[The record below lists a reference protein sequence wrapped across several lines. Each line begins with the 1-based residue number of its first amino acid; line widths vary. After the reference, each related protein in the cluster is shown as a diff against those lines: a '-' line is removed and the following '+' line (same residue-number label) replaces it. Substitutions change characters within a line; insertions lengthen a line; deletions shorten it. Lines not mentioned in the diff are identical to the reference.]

1 MEPLEFIKAVDELE
15 KNNIAN
21 KLMLDNL
28 NNSIDKHLY
37 SLDISKENLD
47 IVLNA
52 ISILRGIQDD
62 SVRLSYKEIEN
73 SVNNVLARVF
83 PDKVRRIELVESTRG
98 GKYPQLDL
106 KLRVAG
112 GKERSLKNGSGHGIM
127 QIVSLICN
135 LSLII
140 ITGSRRLLVLDEVL
154 SGLSASA
161 KEIISEILN
170 QFTEL
175 GFQFVVSE
183 HFFVPSNANV
193 YKLEVNNDI
202 SDIAENYINNSG
214 ALFISNNTE
223 D

>member
-1 MEPLEFIKAVDELE
+1 MDALEFMSAVDEIE
-15 KNNIAN
+15 KNNTAN
-21 KLMLDNL
+21 KKMLDNL
-28 NNSIDKHLY
+28 NKSIDKHLY
-37 SLDISKENLD
+37 SLDVSRENLD
-47 IVLNA
+47 VVLNA

-62 SVRLSYKEIEN
+62 SVRLSYKEIED
-73 SVNNVLARVF
+73 SVNNVLSRVF
-83 PDKVRRIELVESTRG
+83 PDKVRKIELVESTRG

-140 ITGSRRLLVLDEVL
+140 ITGSRKLLVLDEVL

-193 YKLEVNNDI
+193 YRLEVNNDI
-202 SDIAENYINNSG
+202 SDIADNYINNG
-214 ALFISNNTE
+214 DAKFISNNR
-223 D
+223 

>member
-1 MEPLEFIKAVDELE
+1 MNALDFISAVDELE
-15 KNNIAN
+15 KNNTAN
-21 KLMLDNL
+21 KKMLDNL
-28 NNSIDKHLY
+28 NKSIDKHLY
-37 SLDISKENLD
+37 SLDVSRENLD
-47 IVLNA
+47 VVLNA

-62 SVRLSYKEIEN
+62 SVRLSYKEIED
-73 SVNNVLARVF
+73 SVNNVLSRVF
-83 PDKVRRIELVESTRG
+83 PDKVRKIELVESTRG

-140 ITGSRRLLVLDEVL
+140 ITGSRKLLVLDEVL

-193 YKLEVNNDI
+193 YRLEVNNDI
-202 SDIAENYINNSG
+202 SDIADNYINNG
-214 ALFISNNTE
+214 DAKFISNNSK

>member
-1 MEPLEFIKAVDELE
+1 MDALEFISAVDEIE
-15 KNNIAN
+15 KNNTAN
-21 KLMLDNL
+21 KKMLDNL
-28 NNSIDKHLY
+28 NKSIDKHLY
-37 SLDISKENLD
+37 SLDVSRENLD
-47 IVLNA
+47 VVLNA

-62 SVRLSYKEIEN
+62 SVRLSYKEIED
-73 SVNNVLARVF
+73 SVNNVLYRVF
-83 PDKVRRIELVESTRG
+83 PDKVRKIELVESTRG

-140 ITGSRRLLVLDEVL
+140 ITGSRKLLVLDEVL

-193 YKLEVNNDI
+193 YRLEVNNDI
-202 SDIAENYINNSG
+202 SDIADNYINNG
-214 ALFISNNTE
+214 DAKFISNNR
-223 D
+223 

>member
-1 MEPLEFIKAVDELE
+1 MDALEFISAVDEIE
-15 KNNIAN
+15 KNNTAN
-21 KLMLDNL
+21 KKMLDNL
-28 NNSIDKHLY
+28 NKSIDKHLY
-37 SLDISKENLD
+37 SLDVSRENLD
-47 IVLNA
+47 VVLNA

-62 SVRLSYKEIEN
+62 SVRLSYKEIED
-73 SVNNVLARVF
+73 SVNNVLSRVF
-83 PDKVRRIELVESTRG
+83 PDKVRKIELVESTRG

-140 ITGSRRLLVLDEVL
+140 ITGSRKLLVLDEVL

-193 YKLEVNNDI
+193 YRLEVNNDI
-202 SDIAENYINNSG
+202 SDIADNYINNG
-214 ALFISNNTE
+214 DAKFISNNR
-223 D
+223 

>member
-1 MEPLEFIKAVDELE
+1 MNALEFISAVDEIE
-15 KNNIAN
+15 KNNTAN
-21 KLMLDNL
+21 KKMLDNL
-28 NNSIDKHLY
+28 NKSIDKHLY
-37 SLDISKENLD
+37 SLDVSRENLD
-47 IVLNA
+47 VVLNA

-62 SVRLSYKEIEN
+62 SVRLSYKEIED
-73 SVNNVLARVF
+73 SVNNVLSRVF
-83 PDKVRRIELVESTRG
+83 PDKVRKIELVESTRG

-140 ITGSRRLLVLDEVL
+140 ITGSRKLLVLDEVL

-193 YKLEVNNDI
+193 YRLEVNNDI
-202 SDIAENYINNSG
+202 SDIADNYINNG
-214 ALFISNNTE
+214 DAKFISNNR
-223 D
+223 